1 MQAATI
7 GQTDRVHYTGTLE
20 DGSTFDS
27 SKDRAPLEFT
37 VGGGQVIGCFD
48 QAVAGMAPGDTKTV
62 TVAAADAYGPHRP
75 ELVQDMPRDAI
86 PPEVDLTPGNRLA
99 AKDQAGN
106 EHVLT
111 VVEADDET
119 AKLDANH
126 PLAGEDLTFEIELVE
141 VL

>member
-1 MQAATI
+1 MQAAI
-7 GQTDRVHYTGTLE
+7 GQTVRVHYTGTLV
-20 DGSTFDS
+20 DGRTFDS
-27 SKDRAPLEFT
+27 SRQREPLEFT
-37 VGGGQVIGCFD
+37 VGDGKVIGGFD
-48 QAVAGMAPGDTKTV
+48 RAVTGMTPGDTKTV
-62 TVAAADAYGPHRP
+62 TIAAADAYGPHRP
-75 ELVQDMPRDAI
+75 ELVQDMPRSAI

-106 EHVLT
+106 ELVLT
-111 VVEADDET
+111 VVEADAEK